1 MLFYHTADLHFGVE
15 NYGKIDSKT
24 GIHSRLL
31 DFYTNLTLLVDQA
44 ITDQIDF
51 FLLCGDA
58 YKTANPTPTQQKL
71 LVQQLLRL
79 YSAHIPVIIVVG
91 NHDHPLSFGKAHALD
106 IFSDLPIQGFYVF
119 SKPELKTIE
128 TKSGPVQIIGIPWPL
143 KNHVIT
149 RQEHHLKNNT
159 EITTYLSEQIS
170 KLIEKFVA
178 TADHAIPT
186 ILAGHLTVGSGI
198 FSGSEKCAIFGSD
211 PIFGVSQLALP
222 FVDYVA
228 LGHLHRFQNLNPSG
242 TPVVYS
248 GSIER
253 IDFGERNEEKGFCR
267 ITISDAPERSCSL
280 EFIKLACRPMTHVTL
295 TLEANRDQT
304 EQLLEELKKH
314 TITDAI
320 IKIVYHLPQ
329 GHKDLVD
336 QGAIQKACEKA
347 MAIASIVPV
356 HKPPAIQ
363 RRVQLTV
370 LMDFPT
376 IVHRYLETKELEA
389 TQKDRLL
396 GIAQTLYQE
405 VHEMGE

>member
-1 MLFYHTADLHFGVE
+1 MVFYHTADLHFGVE
-15 NYGKIDSKT
+15 NYGKLDPKT

-31 DFYTNLTLLVDQA
+31 DFHMNLAFIVDQA
-44 ITDQIDF
+44 IKEHIDL

-79 YSAHIPVIIVVG
+79 YSAQIPVVIVVG

-106 IFSDLPIQGFYVF
+106 IFSDLPIQGFHVF
-119 SKPELKTIE
+119 SKPELKIIE

-143 KNHVIT
+143 KNHVVS
-149 RQEHHLKNNT
+149 RQEHRLKNNA
-159 EITTYLSEQIS
+159 EIATYLSEQIA
-170 KLIEKFVA
+170 KLIEQLANQVDRK
-178 TADHAIPT
+178 IPA
-186 ILAGHLTVGSGI
+186 ILAGHLTVATGI
-198 FSGSEKCAIFGSD
+198 FSGSEKCAIFGTD
-211 PIFGVSQLALP
+211 PIFSVSQLAHP
-222 FVDYVA
+222 SIDYVA
-228 LGHLHRFQNLNPSG
+228 LGHLHRFQNLNPTG
-242 TPVVYS
+242 IPVVYS

-267 ITISDAPERSCSL
+267 VTISGETERLCLL
-280 EFIKLACRPMTHVTL
+280 EFIKLISRPMTHIIL
-295 TLEANRDQT
+295 TLESGRDQT
-304 EQLLEELKKH
+304 EQLLDELKKH

-320 IKIVYHLPQ
+320 LKIVYHLPQ
-329 GHKDLVD
+329 GAKDTVD
-336 QGAIQKACEKA
+336 QSVIQRACQGV
-347 MAIASIVPV
+347 MVIASIIPV
-356 HKPPAIQ
+356 HKPPVIQ
-363 RRVQLTV
+363 RRAQVTV

-389 TQKDRLL
+389 VQKERLF

>member
-1 MLFYHTADLHFGVE
+1 MIFYHTADLHFGVE
-15 NYGKIDSKT
+15 NYGKLDQKT

-31 DFYTNLTLLVDQA
+31 DFHANLSLIVDSA
-44 ITDQIDF
+44 IKEQIDF

-71 LVQQLLRL
+71 LLQQLLRL
-79 YSAHIPVIIVVG
+79 YSAQIPVVIVVG

-106 IFSDLPIQGFYVF
+106 IFSDLPIEGFHVF

-128 TKSGPVQIIGIPWPL
+128 TKHGPVQIIGIPWPL

-149 RQEHHLKNNT
+149 RQEHRLKNNA
-159 EITTYLSEQIS
+159 EIASYLSEQIA
-170 KLIEKFVA
+170 KLVERLQEQTDTK
-178 TADHAIPT
+178 IPT
-186 ILAGHLTVGSGI
+186 VLAGHLTVGTGI
-198 FSGSEKCAIFGSD
+198 FSGSEKCAIFGTD
-211 PIFGVSQLALP
+211 PIFSVSQLALAGI
-222 FVDYVA
+222 DYVA
-228 LGHLHRFQNLNPSG
+228 LGHLHRFQNLNPTG

-267 ITISDAPERSCSL
+267 ITISEDTERSCLL
-280 EFIKLACRPMTHVTL
+280 EFIKLSCRPMTHVTL
-295 TLEANRDQT
+295 TLEPNRDQT
-304 EQLLEELKKH
+304 EQMLEELKKH

-329 GHKDLVD
+329 GAKDTVD

-389 TQKDRLL
+389 SQKERLL

-405 VHEMGE
+405 VHEIGE